1 MSVLRQAVAAD
12 IPGIW
17 QVRYSVEENTL
28 TPGRISDE
36 DVREAIEDTGR
47 GWVIEEDGRIKAFA
61 VGNARTGNV
70 WALFVN
76 PDAQGRGH
84 GTRLHVELL
93 AWFRTHSIDRL
104 WLSTGTEARARKFY
118 DKMGWVCVGQYGTD
132 EVKYER
138 QNAA

>member
-70 WALFVN
+70 WALFVK

-93 AWFRTHSIDRL
+93 EWFRTHSIDRL
-104 WLSTGTEARARKFY
+104 WLSTGTNTRARKFY
-118 DKMGWVCVGQYGTD
+118 DKMGWICVGQYGTD